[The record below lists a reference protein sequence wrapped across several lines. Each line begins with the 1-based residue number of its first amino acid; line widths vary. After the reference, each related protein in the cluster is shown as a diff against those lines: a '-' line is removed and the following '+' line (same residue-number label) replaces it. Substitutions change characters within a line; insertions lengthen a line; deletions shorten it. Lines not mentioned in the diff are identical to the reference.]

1 MKIRA
6 ETPADWQAIEAVTL
20 AAFSGAEHTSHTE
33 QHIVDGLRKAGQLSV
48 SLVAEMNGAIVG
60 HVAISPVAISDGARG
75 WFGLGPISVLPQ
87 YQRSGIGS
95 QLVREALR
103 IIRRRGASGCVVIG
117 DPDYYSRFGFR
128 VSPDLGLP
136 GVPAQYFQARS
147 FASSQP
153 RGIVSYHEAFEAEGT
168 G

>member
-6 ETPADWQAIEAVTL
+6 ETSADRQAIEAVTVT
-20 AAFSGAEHTSHTE
+20 AFSGAEHTSHTE
-33 QHIVDGLRKAGQLSV
+33 QHIVNGLRKAGQLSV
-48 SLVAEMNGAIVG
+48 SLVAELNGAVVG

-103 IIRRRGASGCVVIG
+103 IIRRRGASGCVVLG

-128 VSPDLGLP
+128 VNPDLGFP
-136 GVPAQYFQARS
+136 GVPAEYFQTRS
-147 FASSQP
+147 FDSSQP
-153 RGIVSYHEAFEAEGT
+153 RGIVSYHEAFEAES
-168 G
+168 